1 MMLTETDPRVRAHI
15 NLFAVL
21 GALSVLAD
29 RSEEAKA
36 ILATVSKPTAV
47 VVKVRGLPEGAYTFA
62 AHGVVPRVSE
72 GARRATLLFT
82 SPAHFN
88 TMIDGKSQ
96 PIPIAGP
103 AGLKFLT
110 GPFSALADLLATYL
124 KPSTKALTDPE
135 FATTSTILTLHVAAA
150 AIAQVANEDRAG
162 QFSAASI
169 PDGDI
174 ALEVG
179 DQIDLRLHALDH
191 RLVFDSST
199 PTAPAR
205 AALRFADLD
214 TAGDILA
221 GRASALGSICDGT
234 LGMRGF
240 IPMIDN
246 TSRILDRVGH
256 YLGEDS

>member
-1 MMLTETDPRVRAHI
+1 MLTDTDPRVLAHI

-29 RSEEAKA
+29 RTEEAKA
-36 ILATVSKPTAV
+36 ILATVDRPTAV
-47 VVKVRGLPEGAYTFA
+47 IVKVRGLPDGAYTFSA
-62 AHGVVPRVSE
+62 DGVVPGVAD
-72 GARRATLLFT
+72 GARKVTLAFT

-88 TMIDGKSQ
+88 KMIDGKAQ

-103 AGLKFLT
+103 GGLKFLT
-110 GPFSALADLLATYL
+110 GSFSKLADLLGAYL
-124 KPSTKALTDPE
+124 KPSQDALKDPA
-135 FATTSTILTLHVAAA
+135 FATTSTILTLHVAVA

-162 QFSAASI
+162 RFSAASI

-191 RLVFDSST
+191 RLVFDPGA
-199 PTAPAR
+199 PTTPAR

-214 TAGDILA
+214 TAGDILS
-221 GRASALGSICDGT
+221 GRASALGAICDGT

-240 IPMIDN
+240 IPMVDN
-246 TSRILDRVGH
+246 VSRILDRVGH
-256 YLGEDS
+256 YLGED